1 MNAESLVYGL
11 IVGLAIG
18 FVAWRLGPRPYP
30 WRDALA
36 SVLLYMALS
45 LGLMASGVGSTES
58 ITIAVI
64 GSALLVA
71 AWKRFAQRRSEG
83 SV

>member
-1 MNAESLVYGL
+1 VNAESLVYGL

>member
-1 MNAESLVYGL
+1 VNVESAVYGL

-18 FVAWRLGPRPYP
+18 LVAWRLGPRPYP
-30 WRDALA
+30 RREAIA
-36 SVLLYMALS
+36 SVLLYIALS
-45 LGLMASGVGSTES
+45 LGLIASGVAPTES

-71 AWKRFAQRRSEG
+71 SWKRFAPRRSEG